1 MSQNDLATWE
11 TMKTDL
17 RKATLKLKEQG
28 YPVEYD
34 ADDDI
39 IHIRIN
45 PQPEK
50 PKRKRKMK

>member
-11 TMKTDL
+11 TDL
-17 RKATLKLKEQG
+17 RQATLKLREQG
-28 YPVEYD
+28 YPVEY
-34 ADDDI
+34 ADDGDM

-45 PQPEK
+45 PQPKK